1 MLGIKNKIKITNKGF
16 IDKTVKFIGSGKVFV
31 SKKAEIRAYSI
42 IEMDQGYLFIGE
54 SSVIGYGS
62 VIQCSGKVNI
72 GNSSLIGPNCNFFAS
87 SHPINNKVITEQ
99 KLIRGIVEIKDNIWI
114 GANCVVNINT
124 IIESGSIIGCNSF
137 VNKNIPND
145 QIWAGTPIKFIRN
158 K

>member
-1 MLGIKNKIKITNKGF
+1 
-16 IDKTVKFIGSGKVFV
+16 
-31 SKKAEIRAYSI
+31 
-42 IEMDQGYLFIGE
+42 GYLFIGE
-54 SSVIGYGS
+54 KSVIGYGS
-62 VIQCSGKVNI
+62 VIQCSGRINI
-72 GNSSLIGPNCNFFAS
+72 GNSSLIGPNCNLLAS
-87 SHPINNKVITEQ
+87 SHPINNNIITEQ

-114 GANCVVNINT
+114 GSNCVVNINT